1 MVSVREPPLS
11 PLGGLG
17 GCEGQVVTGRLS
29 QGPVPLPPPPPQ
41 AYLQQKVKI
50 PVKDTKAWK
59 TVKERFH
66 GAAPTPAGA
75 VWKPLGS
82 SALLRPGGPESACAK
97 RPGTGWHCLAG
108 GGHFGEGSDCYRIL
122 GVPPNQ
128 DKRLNLDGGIGPSLQ
143 AG

>member
-59 TVKERFH
+59 TVEERFH
-66 GAAPTPAGA
+66 RGSPNTSRCCVEAPGLQRPLAAWRARVRLRQAARDRLALFGRWGGT
-75 VWKPLGS
+75 LGK
-82 SALLRPGGPESACAK
+82 GPIVTES
-97 RPGTGWHCLAG
+97 
-108 GGHFGEGSDCYRIL
+108 
-122 GVPPNQ
+122 
-128 DKRLNLDGGIGPSLQ
+128 
-143 AG
+143 